1 MGWTPPEICSVLSG
15 SFHVLQSQGDGAMRR
30 GPRSSDCSFIF
41 LLSDSAGASVVDQ
54 DECQKALDNLL
65 NSFQDVMDLQAKV
78 GLIFLVMLCNC
89 AIVQLTKVKTTNSTK
104 PKGFSQ
110 VPRCFTKVSQD

>member
-1 MGWTPPEICSVLSG
+1 
-15 SFHVLQSQGDGAMRR
+15 MRR

-65 NSFQDVMDLQAKV
+65 NSFQDVIDLQAKV
-78 GLIFLVMLCNC
+78 GLIFLVMPVSYTHLTLPTKR
-89 AIVQLTKVKTTNSTK
+89 IV
-104 PKGFSQ
+104 
-110 VPRCFTKVSQD
+110 

>member
-1 MGWTPPEICSVLSG
+1 
-15 SFHVLQSQGDGAMRR
+15 MRR

-41 LLSDSAGASVVDQ
+41 LLSDSAIASVVDQ
-54 DECQKALDNLL
+54 DEFQKALDNLL

-78 GLIFLVMLCNC
+78 GLIFPVILCNY
-89 AIVQLTKVKTTNSTK
+89 QKRKQQTQTK

-110 VPRCFTKVSQD
+110 VPCCFTKVSQD

>member
-1 MGWTPPEICSVLSG
+1 
-15 SFHVLQSQGDGAMRR
+15 MRR

-41 LLSDSAGASVVDQ
+41 LLSDSAIASVVDQ

-78 GLIFLVMLCNC
+78 GLIFLVILCNYQNNKLKQSLKVLVRC
-89 AIVQLTKVKTTNSTK
+89 LASLPRSQRISWENNERTKLTIEPSPKAKAVKYRGPMK
-104 PKGFSQ
+104 
-110 VPRCFTKVSQD
+110 

>member
-1 MGWTPPEICSVLSG
+1 
-15 SFHVLQSQGDGAMRR
+15 MRR

-41 LLSDSAGASVVDQ
+41 LLSDSAIASVVDQ

-78 GLIFLVMLCNC
+78 GLIFPVILCNY
-89 AIVQLTKVKTTNSTK
+89 QKRKQQTQTK

-110 VPRCFTKVSQD
+110 VPCCFTKVSQD

>member
-1 MGWTPPEICSVLSG
+1 
-15 SFHVLQSQGDGAMRR
+15 MRLC
-30 GPRSSDCSFIF
+30 PRSSDCSFIF

-65 NSFQDVMDLQAKV
+65 HSFQDVMDLQAKV

-89 AIVQLTKVKTTNSTK
+89 AINKSENNKLNKA
-104 PKGFSQ
+104 
-110 VPRCFTKVSQD
+110 

>member
-1 MGWTPPEICSVLSG
+1 MRRSLRSCPLPIIPLSCQRNKEAKKKNRLISG
-15 SFHVLQSQGDGAMRR
+15 YTRR

-65 NSFQDVMDLQAKV
+65 NSFHDVMDLQAKV
-78 GLIFLVMLCNC
+78 RLIFLVMLCN
-89 AIVQLTKVKTTNSTK
+89 
-104 PKGFSQ
+104 
-110 VPRCFTKVSQD
+110 

>member
-1 MGWTPPEICSVLSG
+1 MPSPYYPFKLPKKQRSKKKEKRLISG
-15 SFHVLQSQGDGAMRR
+15 YMRR

-65 NSFQDVMDLQAKV
+65 NSFQDVMDMQAKV
-78 GLIFLVMLCNC
+78 GLIFLVMLCN
-89 AIVQLTKVKTTNSTK
+89 
-104 PKGFSQ
+104 
-110 VPRCFTKVSQD
+110 

>member
-1 MGWTPPEICSVLSG
+1 
-15 SFHVLQSQGDGAMRR
+15 MRR

-78 GLIFLVMLCNC
+78 GLIFPVILCNY
-89 AIVQLTKVKTTNSTK
+89 QKRKQQTQTK

-110 VPRCFTKVSQD
+110 VPCCFTKVSQD

>member
-1 MGWTPPEICSVLSG
+1 
-15 SFHVLQSQGDGAMRR
+15 MRG
-30 GPRSSDCSFIF
+30 GPLSSDCSFIF
-41 LLSDSAGASVVDQ
+41 LLSDSAGASVIDQ

-78 GLIFLVMLCNC
+78 GLIFPVILCNY
-89 AIVQLTKVKTTNSTK
+89 QKRKQQTQTK

-110 VPRCFTKVSQD
+110 VPCCFTKVSQD

>member
-1 MGWTPPEICSVLSG
+1 
-15 SFHVLQSQGDGAMRR
+15 MRR

-41 LLSDSAGASVVDQ
+41 LLSDSAIASVVDQ

-78 GLIFLVMLCNC
+78 GLIFPVILCNY
-89 AIVQLTKVKTTNSTK
+89 QKQKQQTQTK

-110 VPRCFTKVSQD
+110 VPCCFTKVSQD

>member
-1 MGWTPPEICSVLSG
+1 MPSPYYPFKLPKKQRSKERKRLISG
-15 SFHVLQSQGDGAMRR
+15 YMRR

-78 GLIFLVMLCNC
+78 GLIFLLMLCN
-89 AIVQLTKVKTTNSTK
+89 
-104 PKGFSQ
+104 
-110 VPRCFTKVSQD
+110 